1 MARLLQTSGMDLFV
15 FDPQTILSFLL
26 TLFRISLI
34 LFLLPFFGGIG
45 IPSTVKASLCIV
57 LSLAVW
63 PQLSFEGAYMPSHP
77 FQMVLLLGG
86 ELLIGV
92 ALGLV
97 IRVLFTA
104 VQMGGQILGF
114 QMGFAMINVVDP
126 MTGASAAITSHFLY
140 MTTLL
145 VFLSMNGHL
154 FLLSGLADSFELI
167 PPGGVVMNPLLG
179 TKMLDYTGQIFVLAI
194 KIAAPVTAA
203 IFLVDLA
210 LALVGRASPQMN
222 VLILGFPLKIAVGF
236 FFLGILFTTL
246 SLYVE
251 SFIKDIK
258 PMFLTILGAMG

>member
-1 MARLLQTSGMDLFV
+1 
-15 FDPQTILSFLL
+15 
-26 TLFRISLI
+26 
-34 LFLLPFFGGIG
+34 
-45 IPSTVKASLCIV
+45 
-57 LSLAVW
+57 
-63 PQLSFEGAYMPSHP
+63 MPSHP
-77 FQMVLLLGG
+77 FQLVLVMGG

-92 ALGLV
+92 ALGLI

-114 QMGFAMINVVDP
+114 QMGFAMINIVDP

-154 FLLSGLADSFELI
+154 FLLSGLADSFAII
-167 PPGGVVMNPLLG
+167 PPGGVVLDPNLVA
-179 TKMLDYTGQIFVLAI
+179 TMLDYAGQIFVLAI

-236 FFLGILFTTL
+236 FFIGILFTTL

-251 SFIKDIK
+251 DFIKDIK
-258 PMFLTILGAMG
+258 PMFLTVLHAMG

>member
-1 MARLLQTSGMDLFV
+1 MDLFA
-15 FDPQTILSFLL
+15 FAPETMMSFLL
-26 TLFRISLI
+26 TLFRISLV

-45 IPSTVKASLCIV
+45 IPTTLKAALCMV
-57 LSLAVW
+57 LTLAVW
-63 PQLSFEGAYMPSHP
+63 PHLSFDGSYMPSHP
-77 FQMVLLLGG
+77 FQLVLVMGG

-92 ALGLV
+92 ALGLI

-114 QMGFAMINVVDP
+114 QMGFAMINIVDP

-154 FLLSGLADSFELI
+154 FLLSGLADSFAII
-167 PPGGVVMNPLLG
+167 PPGGVVLDPNLG
-179 TKMLDYTGQIFVLAI
+179 ATMLDYAGQIFVLAI

-236 FFLGILFTTL
+236 FFIGILFTTL

-251 SFIKDIK
+251 DFIKDIK
-258 PMFLTILGAMG
+258 PMFLTVLHAMG